1 MMNDLSRRS
10 FFRTGATA
18 VVGGAGLAACRSAK
32 EAAVPSPP
40 KGSPAPEP
48 TGQWRMPAESAQHA
62 RTFMSW
68 PPLDSV
74 WEGEDG
80 PAVQDDIA
88 AIARAVAEFESV
100 VLLAAP
106 EEMQAARRACGSGV
120 EVIPIETDDLWMRD
134 SGPTFVIGDGDLAGI
149 DFHFNGWGGKQEHAR
164 DALVATS
171 LLSRVGITRISAP
184 INAEGGSLEVD
195 GEGTLMATESSLV
208 NPNRN
213 PGASREV
220 IESALKDLTGVSR
233 VIWFDGVRGQ
243 DITDYHV
250 DSLARFAQPGIV
262 LLSQPPLADDVWTR
276 AYHQARAVLQQ
287 ATDARGREFEIVD
300 LPEPDVNRLGDRG
313 EAFLGSYANYYVV
326 NGAVL
331 VPRFGDRRADANAAS
346 IIGELHPGR
355 EVVRV
360 EIDVV
365 AEGGG
370 GIHCATQQEPAV

>member
-1 MMNDLSRRS
+1 MGDLSRRRLL
-10 FFRTGATA
+10 RTGATA
-18 VVGGAGLAACRSAK
+18 ILGGAGLVACSSTK
-32 EAAVPSPP
+32 EATVLTPS
-40 KGSPAPEP
+40 KDSSASAPL
-48 TGQWRMPAESAQHA
+48 GQWRMPAESAQHA

-80 PAVQDDIA
+80 PAVQNDIA
-88 AIARAVAEFESV
+88 AIARTVAEYEPV

-106 EEMQAARRACGSGV
+106 EEMRVAQRACGSGV
-120 EVIPIETDDLWMRD
+120 EVIPIATDDLWMRD
-134 SGPTFVIGDGDLAGI
+134 SGPTFVTGPSGLAGI
-149 DFHFNGWGGKQEHAR
+149 DFHFNGWGGKQAHAR

-171 LLSRVGITRISAP
+171 LLASAGITRIDAP
-184 INAEGGSLEVD
+184 ITAEGGSLEVD

-213 PGASREV
+213 PGMSRDAIEV
-220 IESALKDLTGVSR
+220 ALKDMTGASQ
-233 VIWFDGVRGQ
+233 VIWFHGVAGQ

-250 DSLARFAQPGIV
+250 DSLARFAEPGIV
-262 LLSQPPLADDVWTR
+262 LLSRPPAADDVWTR
-276 AYHQARAVLQQ
+276 AYRQARKVLQRTTG
-287 ATDARGREFEIVD
+287 ASGREFEIVD
-300 LPEPDVNRLGDRG
+300 LPEPDPKKLGDRG
-313 EAFLGSYANYYVV
+313 EWFLGSYANYYVV
-326 NGAVL
+326 NGGVL

-346 IIGELHPGR
+346 IIAELHPGR
-355 EVVRV
+355 EVVQM